1 MYVYIPT
8 FTNPVHL
15 LARRALTRSAL
26 AFEKRA
32 LSEAAAAA
40 VEKAQAQ
47 AAGEAQQA
55 RAQHAEEAVCVPMSN
70 LTTAPCTAEAETTAH
85 CDADT
90 FQGGN
95 PNPRGVNPTAEAETT
110 AHCDADTF
118 QGVDPN
124 PRGINPTAEAETT
137 APCDADAFQGVDP
150 NPRVNPCDADTPQEA
165 QNAPNATQ
173 EERILHPSNYGAVHC
188 GADAYGTA
196 AGAEAEGLVFERRAL
211 SEDAMAAAVEAQVAA
226 VEAVVFELGAA
237 EETAVSSL
245 G

>member
-95 PNPRGVNPTAEAETT
+95 PNPRGV
-110 AHCDADTF
+110 
-118 QGVDPN
+118 
-124 PRGINPTAEAETT
+124 NPTAEAETT